1 MGSMAVLRML
11 DIGFKKEEIGAFD
24 SYMIVA
30 DILVIFSI
38 GLIDLNKNL
47 WKYYKLSNTVVFFA
61 VKLWAKLAFCGR
73 LAHHTTPQGR

>member
-1 MGSMAVLRML
+1 MGSMAVLQLL

-47 WKYYKLSNTVVFFA
+47 WKYYKLSNTIVFCS
-61 VKLWAKLAFCGR
+61 VKLWAKLAFCSR
-73 LAHHTTPQGR
+73 PPHNYSPQGR